1 MHPRQ
6 DDLLAPQIGS
16 HHRQIIELCQLNSVA
31 SGWRPTNID
40 DSSILLYFYV
50 ELGRP
55 DIVRKKYRQNS
66 FDDPSNTETTLS
78 KAFIAEVI
86 RNSTEITHTS
96 ARQAATDLMDAISV
110 ELKKEGKFSLP
121 GFGTFTVRQ
130 TKARQGLNPRTG
142 APVTIQ
148 AGKTVRFKASK
159 MLKEA
164 V

>member
-1 MHPRQ
+1 M
-6 DDLLAPQIGS
+6 
-16 HHRQIIELCQLNSVA
+16 
-31 SGWRPTNID
+31 
-40 DSSILLYFYV
+40 
-50 ELGRP
+50 
-55 DIVRKKYRQNS
+55 
-66 FDDPSNTETTLS
+66 S